1 MSSSVLTPVPPCL
14 ACHTPHGS
22 CGRDG
27 VPRRV
32 NGLCQHCH
40 TRQARKQ
47 YQSRHTHV
55 RQPRPKPKRNELP
68 PPLFEAKTFVAAAAL
83 EASARALAIR
93 LKNGDAPRPMADSH
107 APPPLFPR
115 PEPTPKQAARTCR
128 NLYDQAMADIHATP
142 VCNPTQ
148 AKCTNRG
155 GHAHVPQPEPA
166 PAPARP

>member
-1 MSSSVLTPVPPCL
+1 MSSVCISVPPCL
-14 ACHTPHGS
+14 ACQTPHGS

-40 TRQARKQ
+40 TRFARRQ
-47 YQSRHTHV
+47 YQARHTHV
-55 RQPRPKPKRNELP
+55 RRPRPKRARAEMPSP
-68 PPLFEAKTFVAAAAL
+68 PNASFVAAAAL
-83 EASARALAIR
+83 EASARALLIR
-93 LKNGDAPRPMADSH
+93 IRNGHAQKPCADSH
-107 APPPLFPR
+107 APAPLFPR
-115 PEPTPKQAARTCR
+115 PEPTPKQAARICR
-128 NLYDQAMADIHATP
+128 ELYDQAMADIHATP

-166 PAPARP
+166 PAPACP